1 MSELITTNE
10 SQNNSFRKFKQVSST
25 KMFEVMN
32 VLYHSTVNILFILPP
47 SHRATLTVL
56 APAMDVGNLSAAGK
70 FAVVTDGKINRSDN
84 RT

>member
-1 MSELITTNE
+1 
-10 SQNNSFRKFKQVSST
+10 
-25 KMFEVMN
+25 MF
-32 VLYHSTVNILFILPP
+32 HIRTVNILFILPS